1 MSTNE
6 VAFAVLLEVNLCKVL
21 ENACVPYRVSQIQ
34 IVYQQYLAASEN
46 EITANWRRPYKR
58 NPAT

>member
-34 IVYQQYLAASEN
+34 IVYQ
-46 EITANWRRPYKR
+46 
-58 NPAT
+58 